1 MSKRSTLGQNQIFCF
16 FLFCTPHG
24 LHFCNNETQKYLKN
38 TTKIPKKI
46 PKNTKIP
53 QNFVHNFQI
62 FIVNPV
68 PMANTCVL
76 SPNNVGGQ
84 RAMDNVQCAMNNV
97 QCVRVEKQAGFFPG
111 RPHIICPCLLSL
123 SALGGKENT
132 RKYTCPITR
141 KYTCTNTRKYTNT
154 DTRKYTYTNTRN
166 TLKQTQENTTTIH
179 SQQQNTSD

>member
-97 QCVRVEKQAGFFPG
+97 QCVRVEKQARFFPG

-132 RKYTCPITR
+132 LAQSQE
-141 KYTCTNTRKYTNT
+141 
-154 DTRKYTYTNTRN
+154 N
-166 TLKQTQENTTTIH
+166 TLTQTQENTLTQTQEIH
-179 SQQQNTSD
+179 SQQDNTSD